1 MTLIEMLIEHMN
13 YIGAIAIFVI
23 GLHTVVT
30 HRNLIK
36 RILGV
41 NIMGTAVFLFFIS
54 IGNVQAGQPPIIIDM
69 GPNVIY
75 INPLPSVLIL
85 TGIVVVVS
93 MTVYSLSLVIR
104 IHQTYGTID
113 QEEIVKL
120 QNEENSHD

>member
-1 MTLIEMLIEHMN
+1 MSLLEMLVEHMN
-13 YIGAIAIFVI
+13 YIGAIALFVI

-54 IGNVQAGQPPIIIDM
+54 IGNVREGQPPIIIGTGD
-69 GPNVIY
+69 NIIY

-113 QEEIVKL
+113 QEEIVKI
-120 QNEENSHD
+120 QNEEQTYD

>member
-1 MTLIEMLIEHMN
+1 MHIIDLLLSHIN
-13 YIGAIAIFVI
+13 YIGAIALFVI

-41 NIMGTAVFLFFIS
+41 NIMGTAIFLFFIS
-54 IGNVQAGQPPIIIDM
+54 IGNVEAGQPPIIIET
-69 GPNVIY
+69 GSEIIY

-104 IHQTYGTID
+104 IHETYGTID
-113 QEEIVKL
+113 QEEIVKI
-120 QNEENSHD
+120 QNEEALHD

>member
-1 MTLIEMLIEHMN
+1 MTLIEMLLEHMN
-13 YIGAIAIFVI
+13 YIGAIALFVI

-30 HRNLIK
+30 HSNLIK

-54 IGNVQAGQPPIIIDM
+54 IGNVQAGQPPIILEIGTDI
-69 GPNVIY
+69 IY